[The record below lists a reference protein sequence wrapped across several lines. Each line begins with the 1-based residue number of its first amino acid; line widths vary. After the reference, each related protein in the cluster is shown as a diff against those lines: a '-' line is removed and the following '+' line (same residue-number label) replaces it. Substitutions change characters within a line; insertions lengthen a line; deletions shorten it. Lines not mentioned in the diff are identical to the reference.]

1 MNERRTSAHQRFAR
15 RVAAPEQTARVLHAI
30 MQRLLRAAP
39 VLLAMACTLV
49 IANLSGS
56 AEGQVRARP
65 SANSLDASVRADG
78 SLDASVRADGSIDEA
93 ALGDGAIDGEDHE
106 LRRQRASAEFAL
118 GMDDYRRGDFASA
131 AAHFQAA
138 YDALPDPAPLFNMA
152 RSWEGANEITRALD
166 AYQRYLAVAPDAP
179 DRDEVLARIALL
191 RQRPVEV
198 FITSQPPGA
207 FLFVDGSSEPIP
219 GTTPLV
225 LQLRPGRHT
234 VTLVREGYARLE
246 RVVEVRAGERQT
258 VSFALMADDPAG
270 ANNNGRFQD
279 PVILDRRVA
288 VPWATRLALLLGAS
302 RTLEGQ
308 PLCFSFGGDFTLFYR
323 RNFMANARFIRV
335 EPDGA
340 WTVATVGAGFVLPI
354 EDLDLALVGHL
365 GTAYGFHTASM
376 RMARQWNAAI
386 GIEGRVDWYF
396 HRRLSLGVFVRGDL
410 FTDLSPVLRFQSNLG
425 VALGLTP

>member
-1 MNERRTSAHQRFAR
+1 MNERRTSAHDRFAR
-15 RVAAPEQTARVLHAI
+15 RLATPEATSATTL
-30 MQRLLRAAP
+30 RLLRSAP
-39 VLLAMACTLV
+39 LSVAVACALV
-49 IANLSGS
+49 IANLTGS

-65 SANSLDASVRADG
+65 RANSIDASVSDG
-78 SLDASVRADGSIDEA
+78 SLDAAPSVDAAA
-93 ALGDGAIDGEDHE
+93 ALDAAIDGDDHE
-106 LRRQRASAEFAL
+106 LRRERASAEFGL
-118 GMDDYRRGDFASA
+118 GMNDYRRGDFASA

-138 YDALPDPAPLFNMA
+138 YESLPDPAPLFNMA

-166 AYQRYLAVAPDAP
+166 AYQRYLAAAPDAS

-198 FITSQPPGA
+198 FVSSQPPGA
-207 FLFVDGSSEPIP
+207 FVFVDGSSEPIP

-225 LQLRPGRHT
+225 LRLQPGRHT
-234 VTLVREGYARLE
+234 VALVREGYSRHE
-246 RVVEVRAGERQT
+246 RAVDVRAGERQT
-258 VSFALMADDPAG
+258 VAIPLTADDPAS

-288 VPWATRLALLLGAS
+288 VPWATRFALLLGAA

-308 PLCFSFGGDFTLFYR
+308 PFFFSFGGDFTLFYR
-323 RNFMANARFIRV
+323 RNFMANARLLRI

-340 WTVATVGAGFVLPI
+340 WTVGTVGAGYVLPI
-354 EDLDLALVGHL
+354 EDIDLALVGHL
-365 GTAYGFHTASM
+365 GAAYGFHNPSM
-376 RMARQWNAAI
+376 LTPRQWNAAV

-410 FTDLSPVLRFQSNLG
+410 LTDFSPVLRFQSNLG